1 VIAQA
6 PPPVVAFGRLPP
18 GWHSFGS
25 VGRAYATSWRYHPRG
40 EGRVLYQMPRGGI
53 VVAVT
58 FSSAMT
64 RFRPLKLVLP
74 KKATTLVRGTS
85 DTHEYRLRG
94 RAHGRNVEI
103 LVDIRQWRPT
113 RQQLRLAQ
121 QVLNSVWIS

>member
-25 VGRAYATSWRYHPRG
+25 VGGAYATSWRYHPRG
-40 EGRVLYQMPRGGI
+40 EGRVVYQMPRGGI
-53 VVAVT
+53 LVAVT

-64 RFRPLKLVLP
+64 RFPPLKPVLP
-74 KKATTLVRGTS
+74 KNGTTLVRGTS
-85 DTHEYRLRG
+85 DTHEYRFRG

-103 LVDIRQWRPT
+103 LVDIRQSHPT
-113 RQQLRLAQ
+113 RQQLRVAQ
-121 QVLNSVWIS
+121 QVLSSAWIS